1 MNRCAEYIEQI
12 YKSPKIINLV
22 RNIKPVELQD
32 DLLQELA
39 VVLLEYDCDKLIQI
53 NKDGKLIN
61 FAMSIVWK
69 MGTLQNGYF
78 YKTYK
83 KSYLHDAVEYFESQ
97 QGEEI
102 PNDYIEQ
109 ANTILDKKLA
119 IDVNEAHE
127 AILFKKYVEL
137 QSCQKVADH
146 FGIPRL
152 HVFQVI
158 NNVKKELK
166 KKIRI

>member
-1 MNRCAEYIEQI
+1 MNQCAEYIEQI
-12 YKSPKIINLV
+12 YKNPKVITLV
-22 RNIKPVELQD
+22 RSIKPVELQD

-39 VVLLEYDCDKLIQI
+39 IVLLEYDCDKLIQI

-83 KSYLHDAVEYFESQ
+83 KSHIKQAVEYFESQ

-102 PNDYIEQ
+102 PTDYIEQ
-109 ANTILDKKLA
+109 ANNILNNKLA
-119 IDVNEAHE
+119 TNPNEAHE
-127 AILFKKYVEL
+127 SILFTKYVEL
-137 QSCQKVADH
+137 QSCQKVADY

-152 HVFQVI
+152 HVFQVV